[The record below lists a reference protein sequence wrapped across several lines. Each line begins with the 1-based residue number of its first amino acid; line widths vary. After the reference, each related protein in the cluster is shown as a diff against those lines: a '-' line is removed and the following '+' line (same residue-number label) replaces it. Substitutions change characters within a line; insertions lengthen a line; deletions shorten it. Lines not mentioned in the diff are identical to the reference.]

1 MQYLMCK
8 NQKVLNTESYEIEI
22 PELLPGY
29 LMSKGASKEAFHQW
43 MKLRYSS
50 SSNTLARKLQGLA
63 FGQGNRQRINRLT
76 HALSFTDCYWL
87 KEESERVTFQEISP
101 YYTKFWD
108 GTTPFHAEAAPTLYT
123 DGFLPKEW
131 RQSGELYK
139 KGNLGIE
146 IACIELCK
154 RCGIPVEDGK
164 LAEEGI
170 CVVNFTNPSVFL
182 ESAKASGRID
192 EYDFT
197 DDDILREFGKQGV
210 QMLVIDAII
219 GNGDRHAGN
228 FGYLRDSDSGVYLGM
243 APLYDFDHALDA
255 AGYDKKD
262 ILMSDMLDACT
273 EYYGEV
279 ERVCRIACE
288 DANEIFSRRAAFIL
302 KQLAKN

>member
-1 MQYLMCK
+1 
-8 NQKVLNTESYEIEI
+8 
-22 PELLPGY
+22 
-29 LMSKGASKEAFHQW
+29 

-50 SSNTLARKLQGLA
+50 SSNTLARKLQGIA

-87 KEESERVTFQEISP
+87 KEEKEQVTFEEISP
-101 YYTKFWD
+101 YYTRFWD
-108 GTTPFHAEAAPTLYT
+108 GATPYRAEAVPTLYT

-131 RQSGELYK
+131 LQSGELYK
-139 KGNLGIE
+139 KGDLDIE
-146 IACIELCK
+146 IACIRLCK

-164 LAEEGI
+164 LAEDGI
-170 CVVNFTNPSVFL
+170 CVVNFTTPSVFL

-197 DDDILREFGKQGV
+197 DHDIIREFGIRGV
-210 QMLVIDAII
+210 QMLTIDAII

-228 FGYLRDSDSGVYLGM
+228 FGYLRDSDSGEYLGM
-243 APLYDFDHALDA
+243 APLFDFDHALDA
-255 AGYDKKD
+255 TGYEKKD

-279 ERVCRIACE
+279 ERVCHIACE
-288 DANEIFSRRAAFIL
+288 DTNEIFNRRAAFL
-302 KQLAKN
+302 LQEVGK